1 MKIAVARERDPRET
15 RVAATPDSVG
25 RLRRLGFSVGV
36 ESGAG
41 RCAGHDDEQYRH
53 AGAEVLAGAADTLR
67 GAGALLAVGRPDP
80 EVAAFLEVG
89 SLLIGMLDPYRDRPG
104 IEALARRGVSAVA
117 MELMPRI
124 SRAQSMD
131 ALSSQSNLAGYRAVI
146 EAAAHLPRAM
156 PMMMTAAG
164 TIAPARLFVIGAGVA
179 GLQAIATGRR
189 LGAVVSATDVRAAVK
204 EQVES
209 LGAEFV
215 AAQSGEAGES
225 AGGYAREMSE
235 AQRRRQSALMAQH
248 VARQDIV
255 ITTALVPGRPA
266 PRLLTAAMVESM
278 RPGSVVVDLATE
290 QGGNCEVS
298 RPDEVVVHAG
308 VRVIGPTRMAC
319 RVPAD
324 ASAMYAR
331 NLVSFL
337 SAMSGSGRGELALD
351 WDDEILAGTALT
363 RDGVLVHPI
372 LLPSGGER

>member
-15 RVAATPDSVG
+15 RVAATPDSVE
-25 RLRRLGFSVGV
+25 RLRKLGFSVGV

-41 RCAGHDDEQYRH
+41 RGAGHDDAQYRH
-53 AGAEVLAGAADTLR
+53 AGAEVSAGPEETLR
-67 GAGALLAVGRPDP
+67 GAGALLAVGRPGP
-80 EVAAFLEVG
+80 EVAAFLEAG
-89 SLLIGMLDPYRDRPG
+89 SVLIGMLDPYRDRSG
-104 IEALARRGVSAVA
+104 LETLARRGVSAVA

-131 ALSSQSNLAGYRAVI
+131 VLSSQSNLAGYRAVI

-164 TIAPARLFVIGAGVA
+164 TVAPARLFVLGAGVA

-204 EQVES
+204 EEVES
-209 LGAEFV
+209 LGADFV
-215 AAQSGEAGES
+215 MVDSDESGES
-225 AGGYAREMSE
+225 AGGYAREMSAE
-235 AQRRRQSALMAQH
+235 HRRRQSELVARQ

-266 PRLLTAAMVESM
+266 PRLLSAAMVESM

-308 VRVIGPTRMAC
+308 VSVIGPTRMVC

-337 SAMSGSGRGELALD
+337 SAMSGPGRGELALD
-351 WDDEILAGTALT
+351 WDDELLAGTALT
-363 RDGVLVHPI
+363 RDGALVHPI
-372 LLPSGGER
+372 LLQSGGER

>member
-15 RVAATPDSVG
+15 RVAATPDSVK
-25 RLRRLGFSVGV
+25 RLCALGFAVEV

-41 RCAGHDDEQYRH
+41 RHAGHADEEYRRAGAGVH
-53 AGAEVLAGAADTLR
+53 AGVAEALR
-67 GAGALLAVGRPDP
+67 GAGALLAVGRPAP
-80 EVAAFLEVG
+80 EVAACLQEG
-89 SLLIGMLDPYRDRPG
+89 SVLIGMLDPYRNRAG
-104 IEALARRGVSAVA
+104 IEALARRGVIAVA

-146 EAAAHLPRAM
+146 EAASHLPRAM

-189 LGAVVSATDVRAAVK
+189 LGAVVSATDVRRAVK
-204 EQVES
+204 EEVES
-209 LGAEFV
+209 LGADFV
-215 AAQSGEAGES
+215 MVDSDEAGES
-225 AGGYAREMSE
+225 AGGYAREMSAE
-235 AQRRRQSALMAQH
+235 HRRRQGEL
-248 VARQDIV
+248 VARHLTRQDIV

-266 PRLLTAAMVESM
+266 PRLLTAGMVESM

-298 RPDEVVVHAG
+298 RPDEVVTHAG
-308 VRVIGPTRMAC
+308 VGIIGHTRMAC

-331 NLVSFL
+331 NLVSFV
-337 SAMSGSGRGELALD
+337 SAMNGREGESSRST
-351 WDDEILAGTALT
+351 GTTSSSPGPPSPARARWCT
-363 RDGVLVHPI
+363 R
-372 LLPSGGER
+372 S